1 MNRQKSIWQKCLAR
15 KEIRRLEIL
24 FLAVISIVRVDS
36 GQWVPHPDPVWTHYA
51 TNVGGMQSVV
61 LQDGTRVDLNTGSA
75 IKARFT
81 GGQREI
87 VLTHGEALFTVVHRT
102 NWPFSVRAGGATIH
116 AVGTKF
122 SVRLREDDEMDVLVI
137 EGRIAIEGRGGA
149 AAGNVPSS
157 QGTTPFAL
165 IVSAGESI
173 AMNSTTVLAR
183 ATLSPMTLK
192 RRTAWTDGWI
202 WFFKDP
208 LPEAVAEFN
217 RYHHEQLVLV
227 DPALA
232 SLEIGGRFRS
242 TDLDSFVATLEH
254 SFDVRAMS
262 APVRGTGAATI
273 YLTGTCVRAK
283 QQCNWPMV
291 Q

>member
-1 MNRQKSIWQKCLAR
+1 MSRHKS
-15 KEIRRLEIL
+15 IRRLGIL
-24 FLAVISIVRVDS
+24 VLVAVSILRVDS
-36 GQWVPHPDPVWTHYA
+36 GQWLPRRSPAWTLYA
-51 TNVGGMQSVV
+51 TNVGGIERLI
-61 LQDGTRVDLNTGSA
+61 LQDGTHVDLNTGSE

-81 GGQREI
+81 AGQREI
-87 VLTHGEALFTVVHRT
+87 VLTHGEALFTVVHCPD
-102 NWPFSVRAGGATIH
+102 WPFSVKAGGATIH

-122 SVRLREDDEMDVLVI
+122 SVRLRADDEVDVLVI
-137 EGRIAIEGRGGA
+137 ESRIAIDGGPGTA
-149 AAGNVPSS
+149 VASGPRS
-157 QGTTPFAL
+157 QRATPFAV
-165 IVSAGESI
+165 IVSAGESV
-173 AMNSTTVLAR
+173 ALNATAVLAR
-183 ATLSPMTLK
+183 ATLSASTLK
-192 RRTAWTDGWI
+192 RRTAWTGGWI

-217 RYHHEQLVLV
+217 RYHRQQLVLV

-254 SFDVRAMS
+254 SFDVRATSS
-262 APVRGTGAATI
+262 AVHGTGSAAI
-273 YLTGTCVRAK
+273 YLTGRCRRAQ

>member
-1 MNRQKSIWQKCLAR
+1 MNTQKSMWRRCLGR
-15 KEIRRLEIL
+15 GKIRRLEIL
-24 FLAVISIVRVDS
+24 ILAVISIARVDS
-36 GQWVPHPDPVWTHYA
+36 AQWVPHPDPVWTLYA
-51 TNVGGMQSVV
+51 TNLGRIQRFI
-61 LQDGTRVDLNTGSA
+61 LQDGTRVDLNTDSA

-87 VLTHGEALFTVVHRT
+87 VLLHGEALFTVVQRT

-122 SVRLREDDEMDVLVI
+122 SVRLHGNDAADVLVMEGRVGI
-137 EGRIAIEGRGGA
+137 EGGKGA
-149 AAGNVPSS
+149 AVANVSRS
-157 QGTTPFAL
+157 QVQTPFAL

-183 ATLSPMTLK
+183 ATLSPTTLK

-208 LPEAVAEFN
+208 LPEAVAELN
-217 RYHHEQLVLV
+217 RYHRERLVLV

-242 TDLDSFVATLEH
+242 TDLDSFIATLEH

-262 APVRGTGAATI
+262 PIVRGTGSATI
-273 YLTGTCVRAK
+273 YLTGRCLRAQ
-283 QQCNWPMV
+283 QQCNWPKV

>member
-1 MNRQKSIWQKCLAR
+1 MSRQKSIWRKCLGR
-15 KEIRRLEIL
+15 RETKRLEIL
-24 FLAVISIVRVDS
+24 ILAIISIVRVDS
-36 GQWVPHPDPVWTHYA
+36 GQWAPRPDPVWTLYA

-61 LQDGTRVDLNTGSA
+61 LQDGTRVDLNTGSE

-81 GGQREI
+81 GRQREI

-122 SVRLREDDEMDVLVI
+122 SVRLREDDETDVLVI

-149 AAGNVPSS
+149 AAATVPSS
-157 QGTTPFAL
+157 QGITPFAL

-173 AMNSTTVLAR
+173 ALNSTTVLAR
-183 ATLSPMTLK
+183 TTLSPTTLK

-208 LPEAVAEFN
+208 LPEAVAELN
-217 RYHHEQLVLV
+217 RYHREQLVLV

-254 SFDVRAMS
+254 SFDVRVMS
-262 APVRGTGAATI
+262 TPVRGTGAATI
-273 YLTGTCVRAK
+273 YLTGTCVRAQ

>member
-1 MNRQKSIWQKCLAR
+1 M
-15 KEIRRLEIL
+15 
-24 FLAVISIVRVDS
+24 LAVISIARVDS
-36 GQWVPHPDPVWTHYA
+36 GQWAPRPDPVWTLYA

-61 LQDGTRVDLNTGSA
+61 LQDGTRVDLNTGSE

-81 GGQREI
+81 GGRREI

-122 SVRLREDDEMDVLVI
+122 SVRLREDDETDVLVI

-149 AAGNVPSS
+149 AAANVPSS
-157 QGTTPFAL
+157 QGINAFAL

-183 ATLSPMTLK
+183 TTLSPTTLK

-208 LPEAVAEFN
+208 LPQAVAELN
-217 RYHHEQLVLV
+217 RYHRERLVLV

-262 APVRGTGAATI
+262 TPVRGTGAATI
-273 YLTGTCVRAK
+273 YLTGTCVRAQ